1 VTRASS
7 IVLRVLALTIVMF
20 VCFAVG
26 SLVLGLPSG
35 AEPSEQSGAEV
46 LPLLTVCLL
55 NTIVLAHVILR
66 SRWGGW
72 KLIAAVCFVFY
83 GAMTFMSQI
92 ESAVF
97 ITTLPPGLLP
107 RIFLMGVLI
116 SAPFSMVAVLILGKK
131 RADLASAEPNTRL
144 VMPPGDWAWK
154 VAVLAA
160 AYVLLYF
167 TFGYFIAWQ
176 NPTLREYYGGV
187 DEGGFLVHMGT
198 VVRDT
203 PWMFPFQ
210 VLRGLFWIA
219 IALPLVRMMRGG
231 WQETAVAVGLVFAVL
246 MTGQLLLPNPYMP
259 DTVRMTHLV
268 ETASSNFLFGLLVG
282 WLLTRGQPL
291 PA

>member
-26 SLVLGLPSG
+26 SLVLGQSSG
-35 AEPSEQSGAEV
+35 AEPSEQSGAV
-46 LPLLTVCLL
+46 ALPLLTVCLL

-72 KLIAAVCFVFY
+72 KLIAAVFFVFY
-83 GAMTFMSQI
+83 GTMTFMSQI

-116 SAPFSMVAVLILGKK
+116 AAPFSMLAVLILGKK
-131 RADLASAEPNTRL
+131 RADLASAERNTRL
-144 VMPPGDWAWK
+144 VMTPGDWAWK

-198 VVRDT
+198 VARDT
-203 PWMFPFQ
+203 PWVFPFQ

-246 MTGQLLLPNPYMP
+246 MTAQLLLPNPYMP
-259 DTVRMTHLV
+259 ETVRMTHLV

>member
-1 VTRASS
+1 MTRAFS
-7 IVLRVLALTIVMF
+7 IGLRVLALTIVMF

-26 SLVLGLPSG
+26 SLVLGQPSG
-35 AEPSEQSGAEV
+35 AEPAEQSGAV
-46 LPLLTVCLL
+46 ALPLLAVCLL
-55 NTIVLAHVILR
+55 NTIVLTHVILR

-72 KLIAAVCFVFY
+72 KLIATVFFVFY

-97 ITTLPPGLLP
+97 ITTLPPGMLP

-116 SAPFSMVAVLILGKK
+116 AAPFAVVAVLILGKRK
-131 RADLASAEPNTRL
+131 ENVASAEINTRV
-144 VMPPGDWAWK
+144 VMPPGAWAWK
-154 VAVLAA
+154 LAVLAA
-160 AYVLLYF
+160 AYVVLYF

-176 NPTLREYYGGV
+176 DPTLREYYGGV

-198 VVRDT
+198 VARDT
-203 PWMFPFQ
+203 PWMIPFQ
-210 VLRGLFWIA
+210 VLRGLLWIA
-219 IALPLVRMMRGG
+219 IAVPVVRMMRGG

-246 MTGQLLLPNPYMP
+246 MTAQLLLPNPYMP
-259 DTVRMTHLV
+259 DAVRMTHLV